1 MMDKRYSIL
10 NNLDKCF
17 VCGKPKECIHEVF
30 FGKNRQ
36 VSINNGFC
44 VGLCHYHHNM
54 SNDGVHFNIEL
65 DRALKKIYQ
74 SEFEKTHTREDFIKL
89 IGKSYL

>member
-1 MMDKRYSIL
+1 
-10 NNLDKCF
+10 
-17 VCGKPKECIHEVF
+17 
-30 FGKNRQ
+30 
-36 VSINNGFC
+36 
-44 VGLCHYHHNM
+44 M